1 MASSTRRLALLAGH
15 FGPPRMSTT
24 ETHGDVT
31 PTRAAACS
39 STLPPVVD
47 GMGNVWAAAEMLPW
61 PPWTRRARAALT
73 VTPDRSGLSST
84 SQAAVTLHLPAGT
97 GSLTGLAVDVAGFV
111 WATDGTTLHRVDP
124 RDNGSMIQVEKGLPA
139 GPITDL
145 RRHPSGYA
153 AATVDGVDY
162 VATNDYAKPAP
173 TTPTP
178 ASAWKE
184 VARLPCGNHD
194 IAATVLGDFMYI
206 SGGLAPGGFPNQY
219 RVFDEVWACT
229 LAPS

>member
-1 MASSTRRLALLAGH
+1 
-15 FGPPRMSTT
+15 MSTT
-24 ETHGDVT
+24 ETHGDIT
-31 PTRAAACS
+31 PTRAAAS
-39 STLPPVVD
+39 STLPPVID
-47 GMGNVWAAAEMLPW
+47 AMGNVWAAAEMLPW

-124 RDNGSMIQVEKGLPA
+124 RDNGSMIQVKKGLPA

-194 IAATVLGDFMYI
+194 IAAIVLGDFMYI